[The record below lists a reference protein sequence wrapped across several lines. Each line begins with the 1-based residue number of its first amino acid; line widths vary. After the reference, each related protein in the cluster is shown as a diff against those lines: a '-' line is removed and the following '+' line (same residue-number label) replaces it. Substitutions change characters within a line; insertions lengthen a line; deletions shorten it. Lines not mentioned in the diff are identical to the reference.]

1 MQKGKTNMN
10 KIGALLG
17 YGTATD
23 IRQSFAKFQE
33 LGLNC
38 CQLSVWDVENMFTLE
53 KAKAARDAADEY
65 GIEITALWAGWTGPS
80 VWNFT
85 EGPQTLGIVP
95 PEYREMRVQQLIRAA
110 DFADWLGVTD
120 IITHAGFLPENPGS
134 PEYQPVLD
142 AIRRIALAYR
152 EKGKW
157 FLFETGQETPVT
169 MLRFIETADTGNLG
183 INLDTAN
190 LILYGKANTVDA
202 LEVFGK
208 YVRNTHFKD
217 GLYPTCGSEL
227 GREVPLG
234 EGRANVPGI
243 VKKLKEL
250 GYTGPFVIE
259 REISGDQQ
267 IADIAKAKALL
278 EQSWANA

>member
-1 MQKGKTNMN
+1 MN

-17 YGTATD
+17 YGPQSD
-23 IRQSFAKFQE
+23 IRHEFSKFRE
-33 LGLNC
+33 LGLTC
-38 CQLSVWDVENMFTLE
+38 CQLSVWDVENMFTPE
-53 KAKAARDAADEY
+53 KAKAARDAAEEY
-65 GIEITALWAGWTGPS
+65 GIEITALWAGWTGPAA
-80 VWNFT
+80 WNFT

-95 PEYREMRVQQLIRAA
+95 EEYREMRVEQLIRAA
-110 DFADWLGVTD
+110 DFAEWLGVTD

-134 PEYQPVLD
+134 PEYLPVLE
-142 AIRRIALAYR
+142 AIKRIALAYK

-169 MLRFIETADTGNLG
+169 MLRFIEEVGTGNLG

-217 GLYPTCGSEL
+217 GLYPTCGKEL
-227 GREVPLG
+227 GAEVPLG
-234 EGRANVPGI
+234 EGKANVPGI
-243 VKKLKEL
+243 VSKLKEL
-250 GYTGPFVIE
+250 GYTGPYVIE

-267 IADIAKAKALL
+267 IADIASAKALL
-278 EQSWANA
+278 ESCLAG

>member
-1 MQKGKTNMN
+1 MN

-17 YGTATD
+17 YGPATD
-23 IRQSFAKFQE
+23 IGHEFSKFQQ

-38 CQLSVWDVENMFTLE
+38 CQLSVWDVENMFTPE
-53 KAKAARDAADEY
+53 KAKAAREAADAY

-80 VWNFT
+80 AWNFT

-95 PEYREMRVQQLIRAA
+95 EEYREMRVEQLIRAA
-110 DFADWLGVTD
+110 DFAEWLGVTD

-134 PEYQPVLD
+134 PEYLPVLE
-142 AIRRIALAYR
+142 AIKRIALAYR

-169 MLRFIETADTGNLG
+169 MLRFIEEVGTGNLG

-217 GLYPTCGSEL
+217 GLYPTCGKEL
-227 GREVPLG
+227 GPEVPLG
-234 EGRANVPGI
+234 EGKANVPGI
-243 VKKLKEL
+243 VSKLKEL
-250 GYTGPFVIE
+250 GYTGPYVIE

-267 IADIAKAKALL
+267 IADIAKAKALIESCL
-278 EQSWANA
+278 

>member
-1 MQKGKTNMN
+1 MN

-17 YGTATD
+17 YGPQSD
-23 IRQSFAKFQE
+23 IRHEFSKFQE
-33 LGLNC
+33 LGLTC
-38 CQLSVWDVENMFTLE
+38 CQLSVWDVENMFTPE
-53 KAKAARDAADEY
+53 KAKAAREAAEEY
-65 GIEITALWAGWTGPS
+65 GIEITALWAGWTGPAA
-80 VWNFT
+80 WNFT

-95 PEYREMRVQQLIRAA
+95 EEYREMRVEQLIRAA
-110 DFADWLGVTD
+110 DFAEWLGVTD

-134 PEYQPVLD
+134 PEYLPVLES
-142 AIRRIALAYR
+142 IKRIALAYR

-169 MLRFIETADTGNLG
+169 MLRFIEEVGTGNLG

-217 GLYPTCGSEL
+217 GLYPTCGKEL
-227 GREVPLG
+227 GREVALG

-250 GYTGPFVIE
+250 GYTGPYVIE

-267 IADIAKAKALL
+267 IADIASAKALL
-278 EQSWANA
+278 ESCLAQ